1 MLLPAPV
8 ELPCRPGHD
17 DGPLCDRDA
26 AVADVKER
34 FGDGPGSTA
43 DLLHLLCGDQPAPG
57 ETHVVHPHASSGR

>member
-8 ELPCRPGHD
+8 ELPCRPEHA

-26 AVADVKER
+26 AMADVKDR

-43 DLLHLLCGDQPAPG
+43 DLLHLLCGAEPTRRPG
-57 ETHVVHPHASSGR
+57 AALHPHRRTSR